1 MLPYNMIC
9 YRHDIFICYAYIST
23 ETLCIDGYCNQN
35 SGQDMKCCRQLKE
48 RNNG

>member
-1 MLPYNMIC
+1 MEYVTLQYDMYTDTIYVIC
-9 YRHDIFICYAYIST
+9 VYT

-35 SGQDMKCCRQLKE
+35 LGQDMKCCRQLKE